1 MPAHAFRDFHAPLEL
16 LSRGSMLEKVSSKSK
31 GEHSTTMV
39 VCKAGYKIKTR
50 RFRRA
55 YLGKSIP
62 NGEGIILGIRCAHLK
77 TGWN

>member
-1 MPAHAFRDFHAPLEL
+1 MPAHAFRYFHAPLEL
-16 LSRGSMLEKVSSKSK
+16 LSRGSMLEKVSSK

-62 NGEGIILGIRCAHLK
+62 NGEGIRCAHLK
-77 TGWN
+77 TEWN